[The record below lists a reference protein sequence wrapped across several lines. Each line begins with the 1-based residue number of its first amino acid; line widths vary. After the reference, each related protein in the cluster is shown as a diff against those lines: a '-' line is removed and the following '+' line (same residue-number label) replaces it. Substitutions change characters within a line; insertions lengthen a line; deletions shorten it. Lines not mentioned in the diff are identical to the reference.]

1 MKSFEQLAE
10 SAYAAFF
17 EQDRIRHGAAGP
29 HVFNWRELSASEKA
43 RWVAATKQL
52 WTEFTAIH

>member
-1 MKSFEQLAE
+1 VKSFEQLAE

-17 EQDRIRHGAAGP
+17 EQDQARHGAAGP
-29 HVFNWRELSASEKA
+29 HVFNWRELSPAEKA
-43 RWVAATKQL
+43 RWVAAAKQL